1 MAAQGPDVSGARARA
16 GECRRPRAGADEAP
30 GAVDRNGRLHDDL
43 RARGARGRV
52 ARLQLVTN
60 VPNLG
65 EIDVL
70 AGPLPYPDDRKRFE
84 GALSRVQ
91 GAREVRGVG
100 TVGTTHR
107 GRLSYSVTVTLAD
120 RVRAWR
126 VTV

>member
-1 MAAQGPDVSGARARA
+1 M
-16 GECRRPRAGADEAP
+16 
-30 GAVDRNGRLHDDL
+30 
-43 RARGARGRV
+43 
-52 ARLQLVTN
+52 TN

-100 TVGTTHR
+100 TVGKTHR
-107 GRLSYSVTVTLAD
+107 VRLRYSDAVPLAK
-120 RVRAWR
+120 VA
-126 VTV
+126 